1 MTSAAWEQSADSGRI
16 PFTFRIGVTSPPQ
29 LEDRASL
36 ISAVREGLLRL
47 NELPPRSL
55 RTMMV
60 TAVVSTLAGAADR
73 LIAREILAEPGS
85 RLEVVLPLA
94 LEDYLDEFRQSD
106 PKREFRDLLARASS
120 IWQNPS
126 GISREEAYEQAGR
139 YLVEHSDVIIA
150 VRDGQP
156 ADGTQTAS
164 IVDYAGEH
172 EVPLLWVNT
181 HSKPE
186 VVFDH
191 AAARDKVIQDTMGEL
206 DDYNA
211 TVITGPDFRAQS
223 REQRERIM
231 PEPTAV
237 RDGDGLRL
245 TCERAA
251 DWLIPYFIR
260 ADVITSRL
268 QSRFLLVRSAIF
280 LMSAAAVAVVAV
292 QVNFLSSQN
301 WVAGLEVILLVGLV
315 GSQRTNRWWRLH
327 DRWIT
332 YRFLAERLRSSYF
345 LALAG
350 TGDQNERP
358 AHLEYFSSSSE
369 TLIKRALAEVMERRP
384 KIDANALDVIALR
397 EYLNQ
402 HWIGEQINYHEH
414 MRARQHRMDVRLT
427 RATELLFWV
436 TLIAAILHTLGVG
449 EHHSHVTHLAA
460 LLIVLSISVPA
471 VGSAIH
477 GIATQQQDRRHA
489 ERNGRMVSL
498 LEKLQRDM
506 SKASSLARIQELAA
520 QTERVMREENS
531 DWFGVV
537 RFHDT
542 ELIP

>member
-1 MTSAAWEQSADSGRI
+1 MTSAAWNQSDDSGRI

-29 LEDRASL
+29 LGDRASL

-55 RTMMV
+55 GTMVV

-73 LIAREILAEPGS
+73 LIAREVLAEAGS
-85 RLEVVLPLA
+85 RLEVVLPLS
-94 LEDYLDEFRQSD
+94 LEDYLDEFGQSE

-120 IWQNPS
+120 VWQNPS

-139 YLVEHSDVIIA
+139 YLVDHSDVVIA
-150 VRDGQP
+150 VWDGQP
-156 ADGTQTAS
+156 AAGTQTAS
-164 IVDYAGEH
+164 IVDYAGEL

-181 HSKPE
+181 HSQPE
-186 VVFDH
+186 VVFDR
-191 AAARDKVIQDTMGEL
+191 AAARDKVIRDTMGQL

-211 TVITGPDFRAQS
+211 IAITGPDFRAQS

-231 PEPTAV
+231 PEPAAA
-237 RDGDGLRL
+237 RDGERLRL

-260 ADVITSRL
+260 ADVLTSRL
-268 QSRFLLVRSAIF
+268 QSRFMRASSAIF
-280 LMSAAAVAVVAV
+280 LMAAAAVAVVAV
-292 QVNFLSSQN
+292 QVNFLPGRN
-301 WVAGLEVILLVGLV
+301 WVVLLEVLLLLGLV
-315 GSQRTNRWWRLH
+315 SIQRTNRRWRLH

-358 AHLEYFSSSSE
+358 AHLEYFTSSSE
-369 TLIKRALAEVMERRP
+369 TLIKRALAEVMARRP
-384 KIDANALDVIALR
+384 EIDATTLDVIALR
-397 EYLNQ
+397 EYLNH
-402 HWIGEQINYHEH
+402 HWIGEQIIYHER
-414 MRARQHRMDVRLT
+414 MRTRQRTMDVRLT
-427 RATELLFWV
+427 RATELLFWI
-436 TLIAAILHTLGVG
+436 TLVAALLHVFSVG
-449 EHHSHVTHLAA
+449 ENHSYVIHWAA
-460 LLIVLSISVPA
+460 LLIILSLSVPA
-471 VGSAIH
+471 IGEAIH
-477 GIATQQQDRRHA
+477 GIATHQQNRRNA
-489 ERNGRMVSL
+489 ERNGRMVSE
-498 LEKLQRDM
+498 LEKLRKDM

-537 RFHDT
+537 RFHDI